1 MISFPFKVKALVSWA
16 GEEHGD
22 LGFLENEIIEVFSEV
37 DDSWWHGRLKRN
49 GMEGIFPQEYV
60 KVVDDPPLSPTS
72 SAPTTPKKQKAI
84 QNSTLMRSSLPYV
97 KQGYKVSPKY
107 FSASASASPKKFIS
121 SDAIDETGTNDKVY
135 RNGNFFSSM
144 QDLERLRSPSK
155 MNYSAENLVPFASQ
169 NDTEIRR
176 RQKQNEIEKLMRFRQ
191 QHEYRIKPGKDKFS
205 ENDARFTHDTS
216 ASPITTPK
224 TKKIV
229 YSPKELPSVSPLY
242 TTKNHSSSFDAAK
255 GSTLAKH
262 SKAPS
267 NPQLG
272 LHKRESS
279 GSSNLDE
286 IQNELDEIIYRRR
299 MLEYELQK
307 LKEVE
312 ITTREKYLSEF
323 AKGSHHKKAKEAQ
336 DFDYDMGHYTD
347 ETLSSKKNT
356 SKEDLSNKLSKLNTE
371 DYYERGCG
379 KLDSSDEEENWG
391 PPPPPPPKHFSSPDL
406 TDNKRN
412 ENLYRQTRTYP
423 IPYDSNDFKTSANT
437 DGKVVL
443 DERDLMALS
452 QMNQEELRNSI
463 KSLQS
468 DVLNLSE
475 LSATSAGSFLRH
487 KQLSEAKSYPQNA
500 TEERKTQGSVDLTEQ
515 RNKQLMESVFQNK
528 KGGQPNFFKKFLG
541 KRRDEIGLNPIEE
554 KLQNEDEVDWTTFK
568 LGLNRLNSL
577 SSHDRQMRTRRV
589 VREEGSIVVKPL
601 EYLSDLN
608 VNETNGEE
616 IEESHNIK
624 EKFIGQVAS
633 LVSQYGIDSDL
644 NEMLFDID
652 VKFNSSRQDQAKFI
666 LLHMCK
672 FEIIREPGVISQ
684 SKPKLSDL
692 LNKGEASI
700 FQINYVMKKLFD
712 ALDIPAELIF
722 GFWKKPDEIYS
733 KDHFVVNHCW
743 LSVLIE
749 KRFRIIDIL
758 AFKNGGMF
766 NIKDHPRGYNEFYFL
781 AKPIEVLS
789 THIPTVIEHQH
800 VVPPIDLS
808 IAYYMPRVY
817 SGYYKNN
824 LVYKAFNNALT
835 RLKDFEIFEF
845 ELYLPH
851 ETELF
856 TVVKT
861 ENITSHEYCLCQC
874 YMSKEKR
881 IAKIKAILPEKEESG
896 ILQVFAGPKGKQR
909 YFENVHEIAMT
920 VPLYHSGQSRSC
932 QFVTR
937 FPTVQS
943 QNNDLYIKK
952 PLTNTIVA
960 KELYNFEVQRFP
972 SQGSTEISGLP
983 NDNFRIVVES
993 PSGKYYKLTQSDP
1006 YSAFGAY
1013 EGSIKCQETGLY
1025 RGLVIGDNGS
1035 SWNVFAQWNCI
1046 PAAVKN

>member
-1 MISFPFKVKALVSWA
+1 MVVSFPFKVKALVSWA
-16 GEEHGD
+16 GEEDGD

-72 SAPTTPKKQKAI
+72 SAPATPKKQ
-84 QNSTLMRSSLPYV
+84 QVVQQPGLMRSSLPYI

-107 FSASASASPKKFIS
+107 FSASASASPKKFVS
-121 SDAIDETGTNDKVY
+121 TDAVDETGTNDKVY
-135 RNGNFFSSM
+135 KNGNFFSSM

-155 MNYSAENLVPFASQ
+155 VNYSVENVQPFASQ

-176 RQKQNEIEKLMRFRQ
+176 NQKQNEIEKLKKFRQ
-191 QHEYRIKPGKDKFS
+191 QQEYRVKPGRDKS
-205 ENDARFTHDTS
+205 NESDARLSHDTN
-216 ASPITTPK
+216 ASPLTTPK
-224 TKKIV
+224 NKKII
-229 YSPKELPSVSPLY
+229 YTPKELPSASPLY
-242 TTKNHSSSFDAAK
+242 ATKNHSPSFDVTK
-255 GSTLAKH
+255 GTSLTRQSRALA
-262 SKAPS
+262 

-272 LHKRESS
+272 FHERESS
-279 GSSNLDE
+279 GSSHLNK
-286 IQNELDEIIYRRR
+286 IQNELDEIIYKRR
-299 MLEYELQK
+299 LVEYELRR

-312 ITTREKYLSEF
+312 IITREKYLSEF
-323 AKGSHHKKAKEAQ
+323 AKESHHKKTKDIQ
-336 DFDYDMGHYTD
+336 DFDYDVAHYTD

-356 SKEDLSNKLSKLNTE
+356 SKEDLSNKLSRLNTE
-371 DYYERGCG
+371 DFYERGCER
-379 KLDSSDEEENWG
+379 LDSSDEEESWG
-391 PPPPPPPKHFSSPDL
+391 SPPPPPPPKHFSSPEL
-406 TDNKRN
+406 TDDRRN
-412 ENLYRQTRTYP
+412 ENLYRQSRVGP
-423 IPYDSNDFKTSANT
+423 VPYDSNDFKN

-443 DERDLMALS
+443 DEKDLMALS

-487 KQLSEAKSYPQNA
+487 KQLKDIRGSQQDGS
-500 TEERKTQGSVDLTEQ
+500 EERKTQGSVDLTEQ
-515 RNKQLMESVFQNK
+515 RNKQLVESVFQNR

-541 KRRDEIGLNPIEE
+541 RRRDEIGLNPIEE
-554 KLQNEDEVDWTTFK
+554 KLQNENEVDWTTFK
-568 LGLNRLNSL
+568 MGLNRLNSL

-608 VNETNGEE
+608 VNETDGED
-616 IEESHNIK
+616 IEDNYDLK
-624 EKFIGQVAS
+624 ERFTGQVAS
-633 LVSQYGIDSDL
+633 LVFQYGIDSDL

-672 FEIIREPGVISQ
+672 FDIIREPGVISQ

-722 GFWKKPDEIYS
+722 GFWRKPDDIYT
-733 KDHFVVNHCW
+733 KDYFLVNHCW

-749 KRFRIIDIL
+749 NRYRIVDIL
-758 AFKNGGMF
+758 AFQNGGMF
-766 NIKDHPRGYNEFYFL
+766 NIRDHPRSYNEFYFL
-781 AKPIEVLS
+781 AEPIQVLS

-800 VVPPIDLS
+800 VVPPVDLS
-808 IAYYMPRVY
+808 IAYYMPRIY
-817 SGYYKNN
+817 SGYYKNR
-824 LVYKAFNNALT
+824 LAYKSFNNALT

-845 ELYLPH
+845 EIYLPH
-851 ETELF
+851 GIELF
-856 TVVKT
+856 TVIKT
-861 ENITSHEYCLCQC
+861 ENMISHEYCLCQC
-874 YMSKEKR
+874 YMTNEKR
-881 IAKIKAILPEKEESG
+881 VAKIKAILPENIDSG
-896 ILQVFAGPKGKQR
+896 ILQVFAGQKGKQR

-920 VPLYHSGQSRSC
+920 IPLYHSGQSRSC

-972 SQGSTEISGLP
+972 SQDPTEISGLL
-983 NDNFRIVVES
+983 NDNFKMVIES
-993 PSGKYYKLTQSDP
+993 PSGKYYKLTQSDC
-1006 YSAFGAY
+1006 SSSFGAY

-1046 PAAVKN
+1046 PTAVKN